1 MSCGGGHTPLQET
14 TSVLGIPV
22 MAKRNYTLTEKGLG
36 EWWRLQLKKSCVE
49 AGREERLLA
58 MDRND
63 YHEGVQA
70 IT

>member
-1 MSCGGGHTPLQET
+1 
-14 TSVLGIPV
+14 VLGIPV